1 VEIPELH
8 DWPTTESAAVE
19 IQLRLRSLVDLEDSC
34 PEVVETVT
42 GLDVAYDKTSNHIA
56 ATAVTIDS
64 RNFATLEERTI
75 ISEVSFP
82 YAPGLFAFR
91 ELPPLLDALRS
102 MTRVPD
108 LLVCDGQG
116 LAHPRRFGLACHI
129 GVLTG
134 LPSIGVGK
142 TGFAGKYQEPEP
154 TRGAVSPLTEN
165 GDTVGSVLR
174 TQTGVNPVFVSVG
187 HRIGLEHACRQV
199 LALCPSFR
207 LPESTRQADHAARKA
222 LRRYL
227 SASAGT

>member
-1 VEIPELH
+1 MEIAELH
-8 DWPTTESAAVE
+8 DWPTTESAAVD
-19 IQLRLRSLVDLEDSC
+19 IQLRLRSLVDLDDSC

-42 GLDVAYDKTSNHIA
+42 GLDVAYDKTTNRIA

-64 RNFATLEERTI
+64 ENFATIEERTV

-102 MTRVPD
+102 MARVPD

-142 TGFAGKYQEPEP
+142 TGFAGKYLEPAAP
-154 TRGAVSPLTEN
+154 RGSVSPLTEN
-165 GDTVGSVLR
+165 GETVGTVLR
-174 TQTGVNPVFVSVG
+174 TQTDVNPVFVSVG
-187 HRIGLEHACRQV
+187 HRIGLEHANRQV

-207 LPESTRQADHAARKA
+207 LPESTRQADHAARQA
-222 LRRYL
+222 LKRSL
-227 SASAGT
+227 STNAGT